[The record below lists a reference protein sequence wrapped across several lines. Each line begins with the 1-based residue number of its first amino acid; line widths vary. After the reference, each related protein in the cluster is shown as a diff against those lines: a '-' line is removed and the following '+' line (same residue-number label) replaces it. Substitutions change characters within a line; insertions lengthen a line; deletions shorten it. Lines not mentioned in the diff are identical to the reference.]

1 MDVLKS
7 LYWSQGVFLQPQHFQ
22 LTDQGT
28 RARFSVLQAY
38 GHNHFWGVG
47 KLAINEAALANQSFE
62 IRRAE
67 LIFDDGEFV
76 SIPATAQPLARS
88 FAGLWTASDK
98 PMAVFVGL
106 HRLNPFGSNVT
117 EVADPEA
124 AALAPTRY
132 VTGQDPE
139 EAPDL
144 HADGPAAQVKRL
156 SHSLKIFFE
165 PERERMNDYHV
176 IRLARLVREG
186 DKVVVSPSHI
196 PPSLALDAWPALADL
211 VQEIRDLTAA
221 RCRVLEQYKSPNT
234 MRRTAMDLR
243 YMVYLMAL
251 ATLNR
256 HLPALNHL
264 QTATRVHPWPAYGL
278 LCQFI
283 GELSTFS
290 ATINASGEARDGR
303 LLLPPYNHLD
313 LWACF
318 AAARQLCGELL
329 EGIILGPEYL
339 IPLVRKE
346 EFHVAAP
353 PEGVFKPDRAYWL
366 ILKTEQDVS
375 PIRAAIGQ
383 HVKLGAS
390 TTIATLIAMAVPG
403 AGLEYSEDPP
413 SGMPMDTTV
422 TYFRIDRLSPAWLEI
437 EKTRTIAMYWPE
449 APEDLAAEIA
459 VIRQ

>member
-22 LTDQGT
+22 LSDLGT
-28 RARFSVLQAY
+28 RARFSVLQDY

-47 KLAINEAALANQSFE
+47 KLEINEAALANQGFE
-62 IRRAE
+62 IRSGE
-67 LIFDDGEFV
+67 FMFDDGEFV
-76 SIPATAQPLARS
+76 SIPDTAPPLARS

-98 PMAVFVGL
+98 PMDVFVGL
-106 HRLNPFGSNVT
+106 HRFNPWGANVT
-117 EVADPEA
+117 EAADPEA
-124 AALAPTRY
+124 AAQAPTRY

-144 HADGPAAQVKRL
+144 HADGPAARIKRL

-186 DKVVVSPSHI
+186 DKTVVAPGHI
-196 PPSLALDAWPALADL
+196 PPSLGLDASPVLTSL
-211 VQEIRDLTAA
+211 VQEIRDLAAA

-251 ATLNR
+251 MTLNR

-264 QTATRVHPWPAYGL
+264 HAATKIHPWQAYGV

-303 LLLPPYNHLD
+303 LLLPPYDHRD

-318 AAARQLCGELL
+318 SAARKLCGELL

-346 EFHVAAP
+346 EFHVASP
-353 PEGVFKPDRAYWL
+353 PEGVFKSDRAYWL
-366 ILKTEQDVS
+366 ILKTEQDLS
-375 PIRAAIGQ
+375 PIRATIAQ

-390 TTIATLIAMAVPG
+390 TAIATLIAMAVPG
-403 AGLEYSEDPP
+403 AGLEYSEEPP
-413 SGMPMDTTV
+413 SGMPMDATV
-422 TYFRIDRLSPAWLEI
+422 TYFRIDAATPSWLEI